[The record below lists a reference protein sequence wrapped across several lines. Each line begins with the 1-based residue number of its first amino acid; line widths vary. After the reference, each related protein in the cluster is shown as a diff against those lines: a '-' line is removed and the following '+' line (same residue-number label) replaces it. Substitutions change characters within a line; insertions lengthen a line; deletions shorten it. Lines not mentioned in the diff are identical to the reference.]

1 MRVGLAQINPIIGAF
16 EYNLQ
21 KILES
26 IQKGKDSGVDLVVFP
41 ELTITGYPPMDLL
54 EQPAFIAS
62 ALNVLEQVKA
72 HTDGIGVVL
81 GLPMPNKGAGKP
93 LFNSA
98 VLLWNGDILGIY
110 HKVLLPSYDVFD
122 ETRYFEPGGKPMAFD
137 TPEGKIGIT
146 VCEDIWNDPN
156 IFHRR
161 LYHDDPVATLINQG
175 VDVIVNISASPFEIG
190 KQKIRCQLS
199 RRISKGHHIPLIY
212 VNQVGANDSL
222 IFDGGSFVTGRDG
235 NLLAQARE
243 FEEDFIV
250 VDTEKDQGMQCAEER
265 PVGEVLY
272 DALALGVKDYV
283 NKIGFKK
290 VLIGLSGGID
300 SAVTAAVAVK
310 ALGRDRV
317 VGVSMPS
324 RFTSTGT
331 RSDARVLAERLGIEF
346 HEVPIEQP
354 FSAFLGLLSPI
365 FKDKPFDVTEE
376 NIQSRIRGLILM
388 AISNK
393 FGYLVLNTGN
403 KTELAVGYCTLYGDM
418 VGGIAV
424 IGDLTKGR
432 VYELAETIN
441 RHEEVIPRTIITRP
455 PSAELREDQKD
466 TDTLPPYDILDQIVQ
481 LYIEERVGKD
491 QLIKMGFDPEVV
503 NRTLHMI
510 RLNEYKRRQAP
521 MALKVTKKAFGIG
534 RRVPIVQTFED

>member
-16 EYNLQ
+16 KHNLE
-21 KILES
+21 KVFES
-26 IQKGKDSGVDLVVFP
+26 IQKGKDLDVDLVVFP

-54 EQPAFIAS
+54 EQPSFIDA

-72 HTDGIGVVL
+72 NTDGIGVVL
-81 GLPMPNKGAGKP
+81 GLPMPNKDTGKP

-98 VLLWNGDILGIY
+98 VLLWDKEILGVY

-122 ETRYFEPGGKPMAFD
+122 ETRYFEPGDKPMAFQ
-137 TPEGKIGIT
+137 TPKGKIGIT

-161 LYHDDPVATLINQG
+161 LYHEDPVKTLIDQD
-175 VDVIVNISASPFEIG
+175 VDFIVNISASPFEIG
-190 KQKIRCQLS
+190 KQRIRCQLS
-199 RRISKGHHIPLIY
+199 QRISKGHNIPLIY

-243 FEEDFIV
+243 FEEDFVV
-250 VDTEKDQGMQCAEER
+250 VDTEKDEGLQCTEER

-272 DALALGVKDYV
+272 DALALGVRDYV
-283 NKIGFKK
+283 DKIGFKR

-324 RFTSTGT
+324 RYTSSGT

-354 FSAFLGLLSPI
+354 FSAFLDLLAPV
-365 FKDKPFDVTEE
+365 FQGKPFDVTEE

-418 VGGIAV
+418 VGGLAV

-432 VYELAETIN
+432 VYELAKTIN
-441 RHEEVIPRTIITRP
+441 RDEELIPNTIITRP

-466 TDTLPPYDILDQIVQ
+466 TDTLPPYDILDKLVQ
-481 LYIEERVGKD
+481 LYIEERVGKA